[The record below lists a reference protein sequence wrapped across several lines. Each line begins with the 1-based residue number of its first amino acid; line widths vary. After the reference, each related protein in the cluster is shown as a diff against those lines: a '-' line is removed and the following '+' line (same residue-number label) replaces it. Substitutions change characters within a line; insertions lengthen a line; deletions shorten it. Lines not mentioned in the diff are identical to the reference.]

1 MKQFLKYTL
10 ATVVG
15 VFLSFLFL
23 GFLMFFTVL
32 SLTSSKSKETLE
44 VKNNSVIE
52 LNIDYD
58 VAERTEDDFMQIFNP
73 EGGSHQLGLDQILKL
88 IESAKKDKNI
98 KGIFLKTNL
107 NNSGYATLQ
116 EIRNALKD
124 FKSAGK
130 FVYAYAPYF
139 DEKNYYLS
147 SIADSIFIEKSGNVL
162 LNGLSANMVF
172 YKDALSKIGVE
183 MQYVKVGAYKGA
195 IEAYTRSELSP
206 ENKEQI
212 QRYVNNIY
220 RNLLSSISE
229 NRKIDTSRLHSLF
242 DNFDIKSPANAVQ
255 FGLIDKLTHV
265 NSILKNLKNKLGV
278 KKEDE
283 LELVKADKYF
293 NTLKDEDKS
302 KDKIALIYAIG
313 DIVDGKGGDGSIGSL
328 SMSKAIA
335 KAREDKKIKAIVL
348 RINSPGGS
356 ALASDIIMQEILLC
370 KGVKPVIVSM
380 GDVAASGGYYI
391 SAMADSIIAM
401 PNTITGSIGV
411 FGLFPNM
418 QGLLKD
424 KIGLNFESVKTGKY
438 ADFGRV
444 DRPLSETDRFYLQSM
459 VNRIYEDFT
468 NVVEQGRKLDS
479 VSVEKISQGKVWT
492 SSDAIAY
499 KLVDSYGGINDAIK
513 IAAYKAKLKEYSVV
527 ELPKK
532 EDPFSKLFN
541 DKSNAMFDSKLKS
554 ELGVFY
560 TYFNAFQS
568 AVNNQGFQMR
578 IPYYLNIQ

>member
-15 VFLSFLFL
+15 VFLTFLFL

-32 SLTSSKSKETLE
+32 SLTSSKNKENFE

-73 EGGSHQLGLDQILKL
+73 EGGSNQLGLDQILKL
-88 IESAKKDKNI
+88 IESAKSDKNI

-124 FKSAGK
+124 FRAAGK
-130 FVYAYAPYF
+130 FVYAYAPYY

-147 SIADSIFIEKSGNVL
+147 SVADSIFIEKSGNVL

-183 MQYVKVGAYKGA
+183 MQYVKVGEYKGA
-195 IEAYTRSELSP
+195 IETYTRSELSP

-220 RNLLSSISE
+220 KNLLVSISE
-229 NRKIDTSRLHSLF
+229 NRKIDTSKLHSIF
-242 DNFDIKSPANAVQ
+242 DNFDIKSPVNAVQ

-265 NSILKNLKNKLGV
+265 NTILNNLKKRLSV
-278 KKEDE
+278 KKEDD

-293 NTLKDEDKS
+293 KTLHDDDKS

-313 DIVDGKGGDGSIGSL
+313 DIVDGKGGDGSIGSI

-348 RINSPGGS
+348 RVNSPGGS

-424 KIGLNFESVKTGKY
+424 KIGLNFESVTTGKY
-438 ADFGRV
+438 SDFGRV

-468 NVVEQGRKLDS
+468 NVVENGRKLDS
-479 VSVEKISQGKVWT
+479 VSVEQISQGKVWT
-492 SSDAIAY
+492 SSDAISF

-513 IAAYKAKLKEYSVV
+513 IAAYKAKLKEYTVV

-541 DKSNAMFDSKLKS
+541 DKSNTFFESKMKS

-560 TYFNAFQS
+560 SYFSAFQS

-578 IPYYLNIQ
+578 MPYYLNIQ